1 MGLRRLTNECINM
14 GTAERPSHPSKLNMK
29 ARDIFG
35 IILRTIGVCLLLFS
49 LWYLAFGVAY
59 LLRTLQETSNESTA
73 SVYFT
78 TGVPGFTVAVLLLCF
93 SRQIVRFSYP
103 GNKDDSED

>member
-1 MGLRRLTNECINM
+1 
-14 GTAERPSHPSKLNMK
+14 MK

-49 LWYLAFGVAY
+49 LWYLAFAVAY
-59 LLRTLQETSNESTA
+59 LVRALGNSNDDGSMGA
-73 SVYFT
+73 YFT
-78 TGVPGFTVAVLLLCF
+78 TGVPGFIVSVLMLSF
-93 SRQIVRFSYP
+93 SRYLVRFSYP

>member
-1 MGLRRLTNECINM
+1 
-14 GTAERPSHPSKLNMK
+14 MK

-35 IILRTIGVCLLLFS
+35 VILRTIGVCLLLFS
-49 LWYLAFGVAY
+49 LWYLAFAVAY
-59 LLRTLQETSNESTA
+59 LLKALQDSNNEA
-73 SVYFT
+73 AVGAYFT
-78 TGVPGFTVAVLLLCF
+78 TGVPGFIIAVLLLCF